1 MHGRNCYL
9 NDQANEPIYKMENSK
24 LVLILQQFSKEE
36 LSQLYDFVQSPYF
49 NKNEEV
55 VQLYAYL
62 KSKAPHFPPR
72 SIIKEKVYA
81 VVFPNKSYDRKHL
94 NYLMNFLLK
103 VIEQFMAIQ
112 KYEQRPFQQAIDLL
126 ECFLNPKLSKHYQY
140 QYRKIKNS
148 VDQQKILST
157 SLLWAKFRLAEI
169 AELHFQT
176 QAKRSHDHRL
186 QELADTLDQYYLV
199 KKLQYGCEMLNR
211 EKMITQNYDYHL
223 LDEVVAFLRQAPSK
237 EPLSKLYFQLF
248 EMLKNEQESQLYNPL
263 ESQLLAHQQL
273 LELKDQKTLFN
284 YLINYCIRKI
294 RNGERQFVHTLLDL
308 YVKGID
314 EAILLENGKLSPWT
328 FKNIV
333 KLGLA
338 TKRFEWT
345 ESFVKSYLDKLP
357 FSFRD
362 DALHY
367 NMANLNF
374 MKGNYADA
382 MQHLNQVEFSDIY
395 YSLDS
400 KVLLLKMYFEQNEV
414 EALFALGQSFQT
426 YLRRN
431 KTITS
436 NIKSF
441 YLNFIQV
448 LLRISKLPYEGDP
461 KTVIAHIEKTSKIT
475 DRDWLLAKV
484 RQDA

>member
-1 MHGRNCYL
+1 
-9 NDQANEPIYKMENSK
+9 MENSK

-36 LSQLYDFVQSPYF
+36 LTQLYDFVRSPYF
-49 NKNEEV
+49 NKNDEV

-72 SIIKEKVYA
+72 SIIKEKVYSM
-81 VVFPNKSYDRKHL
+81 VFPDKTYDRKHL

-103 VIEQFMAIQ
+103 VIEQFMTIQ
-112 KYEQRPFQQAIDLL
+112 KYKQRPLHKELDLL
-126 ECFLNPKLSKHYQY
+126 ECFLNPKLAKHYQY
-140 QYRKIKNS
+140 QYRKIKNTI
-148 VDQQKILST
+148 DQQQMLST
-157 SLLWAKFRLAEI
+157 SLLWARFRLAEI

-186 QELADTLDQYYLV
+186 QELADTLDQYYVV

-211 EKMITQNYDYHL
+211 EKMISQNYDYPL
-223 LDEVVAFLRQAPSK
+223 LDEVVAFLRKEPSK

-248 EMLKNEQESQLYNPL
+248 EMLKNEQESQLYEPL
-263 ESQLLAHQQL
+263 EQQLLAHQPSLQ
-273 LELKDQKTLFN
+273 LKDQKTLFN

-294 RNGERQFVHTLLDL
+294 RNGERQFVSTLLEL

-328 FKNIV
+328 YKNII
-333 KLGLA
+333 KLGLT

-345 ESFVKSYLDKLP
+345 ESFVKNYLDKLP
-357 FSFRD
+357 YSFRE

-374 MKGNYADA
+374 MKGQYTDA
-382 MQHLNQVEFSDIY
+382 MQHLTQVEFSDIY

-400 KVLLLKMYFEQNEV
+400 KVLLLKMYYEQNEG

-431 KTITS
+431 KTINA

-448 LLRISKLPYEGDP
+448 LLRISKLPYEGNP
-461 KTVIAHIEKTSKIT
+461 ETIITHLKKTVRIT

-484 RQDA
+484 TQHT